1 MDCRLDLVQHSH
13 GGFWDVAA
21 TSELM
26 YALFHVAYRSDKLKL
41 CLEPSWVRVIL
52 NNSDLS

>member
-21 TSELM
+21 TSELI